1 MAISATIAQEVMA
14 EIRRVVEVQ
23 VKADL
28 ACRWAGEEMPAEDI
42 AKLLG
47 VSANTVYRYLKRRNG
62 SHQAG

>member
-1 MAISATIAQEVMA
+1 MA

-47 VSANTVYRYLKRRNG
+47 VSANTVYRHLKRRNG